1 MEKQTNVRAQKSK
14 NGTKITEKMNI
25 GLISCPIIEKRY
37 RMALTL
43 KTIIMYGLAN
53 NKVNRN

>member
-1 MEKQTNVRAQKSK
+1 MRNGLHKSGFNLIIAREMEKQTNVRAQKSK

-37 RMALTL
+37 RMEP
-43 KTIIMYGLAN
+43 
-53 NKVNRN
+53 

>member
-1 MEKQTNVRAQKSK
+1 MRNGLHKSGFNLIIAREMEKQTNVRAQKSK

-37 RMALTL
+37 R
-43 KTIIMYGLAN
+43 IEP
-53 NKVNRN
+53 